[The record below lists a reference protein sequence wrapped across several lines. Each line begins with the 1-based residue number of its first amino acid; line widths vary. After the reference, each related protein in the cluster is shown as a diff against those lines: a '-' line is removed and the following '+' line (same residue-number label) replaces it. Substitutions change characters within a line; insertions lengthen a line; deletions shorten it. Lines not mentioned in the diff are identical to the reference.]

1 MNFTFPLF
9 HFSTFSRFHFS
20 TFALL
25 DGALLLGIVG
35 LP

>member
-9 HFSTFSRFHFS
+9 HFSTFPRFHFS